1 MESADNDST
10 VDRMSPLP
18 EHIFPDI
25 LLQLPDEILIQLKCV
40 SNRWRELISSSH
52 FSRAHLACWRSRGGV
67 IYYVNKER
75 LGCVTFDD
83 MDGDNSSRMFYIYY
97 WNEMSDNKFFEV
109 WALEDF
115 NKPVWFKHQV
125 LEDANK
131 FFFLAS
137 WWTNKIKLF
146 AYDTTSKNWRSA
158 PSVISPFYG
167 FYSAGHVNSL
177 ISWSWTSSALLI

>member
-1 MESADNDST
+1 MDKTSS
-10 VDRMSPLP
+10 
-18 EHIFPDI
+18 
-25 LLQLPDEILIQLKCV
+25 LIRYKENWQAKASV
-40 SNRWRELISSSH
+40 SVKGKVHRLVAKREWKYSDCSLMPIGLDKFMRFFGS
-52 FSRAHLACWRSRGGV
+52 
-67 IYYVNKER
+67 N
-75 LGCVTFDD
+75 
-83 MDGDNSSRMFYIYY
+83 RMFYIYY